1 MADFKAVDLQMA
13 LPRLADAAIQQQQQS
28 QKVSVDQQWLAGQ
41 NIRQAELE
49 KQQAVRPEQPAKAT
63 VRERQGHEGGTGKNR
78 GGSAGGR
85 HAGQQAADEAPHP
98 YKGKFIDRRL

>member
-13 LPRLADAAIQQQQQS
+13 LPRLPDAAIQQQQQS
-28 QKVSVDQQWLAGQ
+28 QKVSIDQQWLAGQ

-49 KQQAVRPEQPAKAT
+49 KQQTVRPEQPAKAA
-63 VRERQGHEGGTGKNR
+63 VRERQGQGGGARKNR
-78 GGSAGGR
+78 DGFADGR
-85 HAGQQAADEAPHP
+85 YTGQRAADEAPHP